1 VALRGAR
8 EGGLKRSGPV
18 ATGAAQGG
26 AMVDSF
32 EFSKIA
38 GAVLAALLV
47 IFAPK
52 TIIDLWQQGHHVKEA
67 GFTLPAA
74 TEQAAAPAA
83 GGEAAAGGGVAAFDA
98 AAVVALIGS
107 AKAEN
112 GQATFKKCLTCHSAD
127 KAAASKAGPNLWNVV
142 GRKKGTREDFG
153 GYSEAMKTKGG
164 DWTLA
169 DLAGFV
175 HNPKGWLPG
184 TKMVFQGVPDP
195 QDVADLL
202 AYVRTLA
209 DSPAALP
216 N

>member
-1 VALRGAR
+1 
-8 EGGLKRSGPV
+8 
-18 ATGAAQGG
+18 
-26 AMVDSF
+26 MIDSF
-32 EFSKIA
+32 ELSKFA

-52 TIIDLWQQGHHVKEA
+52 TIINIWQEGHPEKEA

-74 TEQAAAPAA
+74 TGQAAQPPGGGAAAKA
-83 GGEAAAGGGVAAFDA
+83 GGEAAAFDA
-98 AAVVALIGS
+98 AKVVAMIAT
-107 AKAEN
+107 AKPEN
-112 GQATFKKCLTCHSAD
+112 GQGTFKKCLACHTAD

-142 GRKKGTREDFG
+142 GRKKGTRDDFS

-164 DWTLA
+164 EWTFA
-169 DLAGFV
+169 DLAGFI

-184 TKMVFQGVPDP
+184 TKMMFPGVPDP
-195 QDVADLL
+195 QDLADLL

-209 DSPAALP
+209 DSPAPLP

>member
-1 VALRGAR
+1 
-8 EGGLKRSGPV
+8 
-18 ATGAAQGG
+18 
-26 AMVDSF
+26 MDSF
-32 EFSKIA
+32 EISKVA

-52 TIIDLWQQGHHVKEA
+52 TIIQTWQQGHHEKEA
-67 GFTLPAA
+67 GYVLPAA
-74 TEQAAAPAA
+74 TEQGAQAPASGGAAA
-83 GGEAAAGGGVAAFDA
+83 GGEAAAFDA
-98 AAVVALIGS
+98 AKVVSMIGS
-107 AKAEN
+107 AKADN
-112 GQATFKKCLTCHSAD
+112 GQATFKKCLACHTAD

-142 GRKKGTREDFG
+142 GRKKGTREDFS

-164 DWTLA
+164 EWTFA

-175 HNPKGWLPG
+175 HSPKGWLPG
-184 TKMVFQGVPDP
+184 TKMVFPGVSDP

-209 DSPAALP
+209 DSPAPVP

>member
-1 VALRGAR
+1 M
-8 EGGLKRSGPV
+8 
-18 ATGAAQGG
+18 AQGE
-26 AMVDSF
+26 AMMDSF
-32 EFSKIA
+32 ELSKVA
-38 GAVLAALLV
+38 GAILAALLV

-52 TIIDLWQQGHHVKEA
+52 TLIQTWQQGHHKQEA
-67 GFTLPAA
+67 GYTLPAA
-74 TEQAAAPAA
+74 SGQAAQPAAAGGAANA
-83 GGEAAAGGGVAAFDA
+83 GGEAAFDA
-98 AAVVALIGS
+98 AKVVAMIAT
-107 AKAEN
+107 AKPDA
-112 GQATFKKCLTCHSAD
+112 GQGTFKKCLACHTAD

-142 GRKKGTREDFG
+142 GNKKGVRGDFS

-164 DWTLA
+164 DWTFA

-184 TKMVFQGVPDP
+184 TKMLFPGVADP

-209 DSPAALP
+209 DRPAPLP